1 LSSPRTVVGDPKDNL
16 YRFPIKEFGTM
27 GEWSF
32 AYRLREWQNYDID
45 AEFEGGDKLSAI
57 GLVIPYWNDI
67 TKDEII
73 DYAQLAEGL
82 GYDSIWVPEMWG
94 RDAFSI
100 LSVIALNTN
109 RIKLGTGIVSVFSR
123 TPAIIA
129 QTVATLDEISG
140 GRMILGLGTSGPVVI
155 ENWHGVNFEKPL
167 RRTREYVEII
177 KMIIAGQR
185 VNYSGEIFR
194 LKNFS
199 LQFEPFREVI
209 PIYIASIGP
218 KNITLTGEIAD
229 GWIPFLVP
237 IEHYKQTQ
245 DYLRAGA
252 EKGGR
257 AFDNIKVCP
266 YIPALVSDDEDIS
279 RRLIKEYVAYYIGAM
294 GTYYSGLISR
304 CGFQKEANSIVEA
317 WKKGSKEEAIKGVS
331 DSLLK
336 SVAVTGS
343 ANAGRNKIEE
353 FGKAGADIPIFIF
366 PPKATRDL
374 VRETINN
381 LAP

>member
-1 LSSPRTVVGDPKDNL
+1 
-16 YRFPIKEFGTM
+16 
-27 GEWSF
+27 
-32 AYRLREWQNYDID
+32 LREWQNYDIS
-45 AEFEGGDKLSAI
+45 AGFEGGFKLSTI

-73 DYAQLAEGL
+73 DFAQLAEGL

-100 LSVIALNTN
+100 LAVIALNTK

-129 QTVATLDEISG
+129 QTIGTLDEISE
-140 GRMILGLGTSGPVVI
+140 GRVILGLGTSGPVVI
-155 ENWHGVNFEKPL
+155 ENWHGLKFDQPL

-177 KMIIAGQR
+177 RMIISGQR
-185 VNYSGEIFR
+185 VNYQGEIFK

-199 LQFEPFREVI
+199 LQFKPFREVI
-209 PIYIASIGP
+209 PIYIASIGL
-218 KNITLTGEIAD
+218 KNITLTGEVAD

-237 IEHYKQTQ
+237 IEHYRQAE

-266 YIPALVSDDEDIS
+266 YIPALVSDNEDES
-279 RRLIKEYVAYYIGAM
+279 RRLIKEYIAYYIGAM
-294 GTYYSGLISR
+294 GTFYSGLISR
-304 CGFQKEANSIVEA
+304 YGFQHEANSIVEA
-317 WKKGSKEEAIKGVS
+317 WKKGSKTEAIEGVS
-331 DSLLK
+331 DTLLN

-343 ANAGRNKIEE
+343 ANTGRNKIEE
-353 FGKAGADIPIFIF
+353 FGKAGADIPIIIL
-366 PPKATRDL
+366 PPKASRDL
-374 VRETINN
+374 ARETINN

>member
-1 LSSPRTVVGDPKDNL
+1 VEEYPLSK
-16 YRFPIKEFGTM
+16 
-27 GEWSF
+27 
-32 AYRLREWQNYDID
+32 
-45 AEFEGGDKLSAI
+45 I
-57 GLVIPYWNDI
+57 GLVVPYWNDI

-73 DYAQLAEGL
+73 DFAKLAEGL

-129 QTVATLDEISG
+129 QTVATLDEISE

-155 ENWHGVNFEKPL
+155 ENWHGVKFEKPL
-167 RRTREYVEII
+167 KRTREYVEII
-177 KMIIAGQR
+177 KMIISGQS
-185 VNYSGEIFR
+185 VNYNGEIFE

-199 LQFEPFREVI
+199 LQFNPFREVI

-229 GWIPFLVP
+229 GWIPFLIP
-237 IEHYKQTQ
+237 IEHYKHAEE
-245 DYLRAGA
+245 YLRAGA

-257 AFDNIKVCP
+257 DFHNIKVCP
-266 YIPALVSDDEDIS
+266 YIPALVSDDEGMS
-279 RRLIKEYVAYYIGAM
+279 RRLIKEYIAYYIGAM
-294 GTYYSGLISR
+294 GTFYSGLISR
-304 CGFQKEANSIVEA
+304 YGFQDEANSIVEA
-317 WKKGSKEEAIKGVS
+317 WNKGSKTEAIRSVS
-331 DSLLK
+331 DSLLN
-336 SVAVTGS
+336 SVAITGS
-343 ANAGRNKIEE
+343 TAEGRNKIEE
-353 FGKAGADIPIFIF
+353 FNKAGVDIPIIIF
-366 PPKATRDL
+366 PPKASRVL
-374 VRETINN
+374 IWETINK

>member
-1 LSSPRTVVGDPKDNL
+1 
-16 YRFPIKEFGTM
+16 
-27 GEWSF
+27 
-32 AYRLREWQNYDID
+32 
-45 AEFEGGDKLSAI
+45 LSAI

-73 DYAQLAEGL
+73 YFAQLAEGL

-100 LSVIALNTN
+100 LSVIALNTK
-109 RIKLGTGIVSVFSR
+109 RIKLGTGIVSVYSR

-129 QTVATLDEISG
+129 QTIATLDEISE
-140 GRMILGLGTSGPVVI
+140 GRVILGMGTSGPVVI
-155 ENWHGVNFEKPL
+155 ENWHGVKFEKPL

-177 KMIIAGQR
+177 RMIISGQR
-185 VNYSGEIFR
+185 VNYQGEIFN

-199 LQFEPFREVI
+199 LQFKPFREVM

-218 KNITLTGEIAD
+218 RNVTLTGEIAD

-237 IEHYKQTQ
+237 IEHYKQTE

-266 YIPALVSDDEDIS
+266 YIPALVSDDEDAS
-279 RRLIKEYVAYYIGAM
+279 RRLVKEYIAYYIGAM
-294 GTYYSGLISR
+294 GTFYSGLISR
-304 CGFQKEANSIVEA
+304 YGFQDEANSIVEA
-317 WKKGSKEEAIKGVS
+317 WKKGSKTEAIKGVS
-331 DSLLK
+331 DTLLN
-336 SVAVTGS
+336 SVAVAGLK
-343 ANAGRNKIEE
+343 NAGRNKIEE
-353 FGKAGADIPIFIF
+353 LRKVGADIPIIIL

-374 VRETINN
+374 ARETINN

>member
-1 LSSPRTVVGDPKDNL
+1 MST
-16 YRFPIKEFGTM
+16 
-27 GEWSF
+27 
-32 AYRLREWQNYDID
+32 
-45 AEFEGGDKLSAI
+45 I

-73 DYAQLAEGL
+73 DFAQLAEGL

-100 LSVIALNTN
+100 LSVIALNTK

-129 QTVATLDEISG
+129 QTIATLDEFSE
-140 GRMILGLGTSGPVVI
+140 GRIMLGLGTSGPVVI
-155 ENWHGVNFEKPL
+155 ENWHGVKFDQPL
-167 RRTREYVEII
+167 RRTREYVEVIRLII
-177 KMIIAGQR
+177 SGQR
-185 VNYSGEIFR
+185 VNYEGEIFK
-194 LKNFS
+194 LKNFR
-199 LQFEPFREVI
+199 LQFNPFREVI

-237 IEHYKQTQ
+237 IEHFTQTE

-252 EKGGR
+252 EKGR
-257 AFDNIKVCP
+257 RVFDNIKVCP
-266 YIPALVSDDEDIS
+266 YVPALVSDDEETS
-279 RRLIKEYVAYYIGAM
+279 RRLIKEYVAFYIGAM
-294 GTYYSGLISR
+294 GTYYSGLIKR
-304 CGFQKEANSIVEA
+304 YGFHDEANSIVEA
-317 WKKGSKEEAIKGVS
+317 WKRGSKTEAIEAVS
-331 DSLLK
+331 QTLLN

-343 ANAGRNKIEE
+343 ANAGRSKIEE
-353 FGKAGADIPIFIF
+353 FRKAGAHVPIVIF
-366 PPKATRDL
+366 PPKSP
-374 VRETINN
+374 REIVKVTIKN

>member
-1 LSSPRTVVGDPKDNL
+1 
-16 YRFPIKEFGTM
+16 M
-27 GEWSF
+27 
-32 AYRLREWQNYDID
+32 
-45 AEFEGGDKLSAI
+45 SAI
-57 GLVIPYWNDI
+57 GVVIPYWNDI

-73 DYAQLAEGL
+73 DFAQLAEGL

-100 LSVIALNTN
+100 LSVIALHTK
-109 RIKLGTGIVSVFSR
+109 RIKLGTGIVSVYSR

-129 QTVATLDEISG
+129 QTIATLDEISE
-140 GRMILGLGTSGPVVI
+140 GRVILGLGTSGPVVI
-155 ENWHGVNFEKPL
+155 ENWHGVKFEKPL

-177 KMIIAGQR
+177 RMIISGQR
-185 VNYSGEIFR
+185 VNYQGEIFK
-194 LKNFS
+194 LKTFS
-199 LQFEPFREVI
+199 LQFKPFREVM

-218 KNITLTGEIAD
+218 RNVTLTGEIAD

-237 IEHYKQTQ
+237 IEHYKQTE

-266 YIPALVSDDEDIS
+266 YIPALVSDEEDAS
-279 RRLIKEYVAYYIGAM
+279 RGLVKEYIAYYIGAM
-294 GTYYSGLISR
+294 GTFYSGLISR
-304 CGFQKEANSIVEA
+304 YGFQQEANSIVEA
-317 WKKGSKEEAIKGVS
+317 WKKGSKREAIKAVS
-331 DSLLK
+331 DNLLN
-336 SVAVTGS
+336 SVAVVGLK
-343 ANAGRNKIEE
+343 NAGRNRIEE
-353 FGKAGADIPIFIF
+353 FKKAGADIPIIIF

-374 VRETINN
+374 ARETINN

>member
-1 LSSPRTVVGDPKDNL
+1 MDSAKC
-16 YRFPIKEFGTM
+16 
-27 GEWSF
+27 EWVC

-45 AEFEGGDKLSAI
+45 AEFEGGFKLSTI

-73 DYAQLAEGL
+73 DFAQLVEGL

-100 LSVIALNTN
+100 LSVIALNTK

-129 QTVATLDEISG
+129 QTIATLDEFSE
-140 GRMILGLGTSGPVVI
+140 GRVILGLGTSGPVVI
-155 ENWHGVNFEKPL
+155 ENWHGVNFDQPL

-177 KMIIAGQR
+177 RMIISGQR
-185 VNYSGEIFR
+185 VNYEGDIFK

-199 LQFEPFREVI
+199 LQFKPFREVI

-218 KNITLTGEIAD
+218 KNMMLTGEIAD

-237 IEHYKQTQ
+237 IEHYTQTG

-252 EKGGR
+252 EEGGR
-257 AFDNIKVCP
+257 QFDNIKVCP
-266 YIPALVSDDEDIS
+266 YIPALVSDDEDAS
-279 RRLIKEYVAYYIGAM
+279 RRLIKEYVAFYIGAM
-294 GTYYSGLISR
+294 GTYYSGLIR
-304 CGFQKEANSIVEA
+304 RYGFQDEANSIVEA

-331 DSLLK
+331 DSLLN
-336 SVAVTGS
+336 SVAITGS
-343 ANAGRNKIEE
+343 ANAGKIKMEE
-353 FGKAGADIPIFIF
+353 FRKAGADIPIIIF
-366 PPKATRDL
+366 PPKASRDL
-374 VRETINN
+374 VKQTINN
-381 LAP
+381 LSP

>member
-1 LSSPRTVVGDPKDNL
+1 VEEYP
-16 YRFPIKEFGTM
+16 
-27 GEWSF
+27 
-32 AYRLREWQNYDID
+32 
-45 AEFEGGDKLSAI
+45 LSAI

-73 DYAQLAEGL
+73 DFAQIAEGL
-82 GYDSIWVPEMWG
+82 GYDSVWVPEMWG

-100 LSVIALNTN
+100 LSVIALNTK

-129 QTVATLDEISG
+129 QTIATLDEISE

-155 ENWHGVNFEKPL
+155 ENWHGVKYEKPL
-167 RRTREYVEII
+167 LRTREYAEII
-177 KMIIAGQR
+177 RMMISGHR
-185 VNYSGEIFR
+185 VNYQGEIFK

-199 LQFEPFREVI
+199 LQFKPVREVI

-237 IEHYKQTQ
+237 VEHYKQAE
-245 DYLRAGA
+245 DYLCTGA
-252 EKGGR
+252 EKRGR
-257 AFDNIKVCP
+257 ELDNIKVCP
-266 YIPALVSDDEDIS
+266 YIPALVSDDEDAS
-279 RRLIKEYVAYYIGAM
+279 RRLIKEYIAYYIGAM
-294 GTYYSGLISR
+294 GTYYSQLISR
-304 CGFQKEANSIVEA
+304 YGFQKEASSIVEA
-317 WKKGSKEEAIKGVS
+317 WKKGSKTEAIKAVS
-331 DSLLK
+331 DNLLI
-336 SVAVTGS
+336 SVAVAGS
-343 ANAGRNKIEE
+343 ANAGRSKIGE
-353 FGKAGADIPIFIF
+353 FRKAGAHIPIIIL

-374 VRETINN
+374 ARETISN

>member
-1 LSSPRTVVGDPKDNL
+1 MS
-16 YRFPIKEFGTM
+16 
-27 GEWSF
+27 
-32 AYRLREWQNYDID
+32 Q
-45 AEFEGGDKLSAI
+45 I

-73 DYAQLAEGL
+73 EFAQLAEGL

-100 LSVIALNTN
+100 LSLIALNTK
-109 RIKLGTGIVSVFSR
+109 RIRLGAGIVSVFSR

-129 QTVATLDEISG
+129 QTTATLDEFSE
-140 GRMILGLGTSGPVVI
+140 GRIILGLGTSGPLVI
-155 ENWHGVNFEKPL
+155 ENWHGVKFDQPL

-177 KMIIAGQR
+177 RMIVSGQR
-185 VNYSGEIFR
+185 VNYEGEIFK
-194 LKNFS
+194 LTNFS
-199 LQFEPFREVI
+199 LQFKPFREFI

-218 KNITLTGEIAD
+218 KNVRLTGEIGD

-237 IEHYKQTQ
+237 IEYYTQTE

-257 AFDNIKVCP
+257 VFDSIEVCP
-266 YIPALVSDDEDIS
+266 YIPALVSDEEDAS
-279 RRLIKEYVAYYIGAM
+279 RRLIKEYIAYYVGSM

-304 CGFQKEANSIVEA
+304 YGFEEEANSIVEA
-317 WKKGSKEEAIKGVS
+317 WKRGSKEEAIKGVS
-331 DSLLK
+331 ESLLN
-336 SVAVTGS
+336 SVAITGS
-343 ANAGRNKIEE
+343 AHAGRDKIEE
-353 FGKAGADIPIFIF
+353 FRKAGAGIPIIIF
-366 PPKATRDL
+366 PPKSPRDL
-374 VRETINN
+374 TRETINN